1 MLFNSLAFAIFLPI
15 VFFIYWALPNKY
27 RPILIFISSYYF
39 YMSWNVKYVVLILF
53 TTVIS
58 YGCAILL
65 EKWEKKKTVLLCATL
80 IASLGVL
87 FFFKYFNFFSLSVA
101 NLLGRF
107 AIPVHPVTLSL
118 MLPVGISFYTFQ
130 TLSYVIDVYRGD
142 AKAEKNFVT
151 YAAFISFFPQLV
163 AGPIERTGNL
173 LPQIKGEHRFDKEN
187 AIRGLMLMA
196 WGFFKKLVVA
206 DNLAVYADQ
215 IFDDVHYYGGFSM
228 LLAALFFTFQIYC
241 DFSGY
246 SDIAIGTAKL
256 FDIHLMTNFKSPY
269 FAISIKDF
277 WSRWHISLSTWFRD
291 YVYIPLGG
299 NRVSKLRNAFNLLVT
314 FLVSGLWHGAAWH
327 FVVWGGLH
335 GLLQVIENCFPFM
348 RKLTRRQK
356 ENPESIKGPIVW
368 LCRGVTFVIAM
379 LAWVFFRTET
389 VSDALYVFAHMWDGI
404 TSPRMYISK
413 GLQDFGMGMTEVLSL
428 AVPFLLLLAYDYT
441 QLRFDPI
448 VRIREKLPRPVRWCL
463 YYGFVFLVLMLASF
477 NAQEF
482 VYFQF

>member
-1 MLFNSLAFAIFLPI
+1 MLFNSLAFAVFLPI
-15 VFFIYWALPNKY
+15 VFYLYWALPNKY
-27 RPILIFISSYYF
+27 RPLWILITSYYF

-58 YGCAILL
+58 YGCAILMQ
-65 EKWEKKKTVLLCATL
+65 KWKKKKKVLLCATM

-87 FFFKYFNFFSLSVA
+87 FFFKYFNFFSLSAARV
-101 NLLGRF
+101 LGRF
-107 AIPVHPVTLSL
+107 SIEVHPVTLSL

-130 TLSYVIDVYRGD
+130 TLSYVIDVYRG
-142 AKAEKNFVT
+142 EVEPERNFVT

-173 LPQIKGEHRFDKEN
+173 LPQIKGEHHFDREK
-187 AIRGLMLMA
+187 ASYGLLLMA

-206 DNLAVYADQ
+206 DNLAVYADR
-215 IFDDVHYYGGFSM
+215 IFDDVHAYGGFSM

-246 SDIAIGTAKL
+246 SDIAIGCARL

-299 NRVSKLRNAFNLLVT
+299 NRVSKLRNVWNLLVT

-327 FVVWGGLH
+327 FVLWGGLH
-335 GLLQVIENCFPFM
+335 GGLQVLENAFPFM
-348 RKLTRRQK
+348 RGLTVRVKR
-356 ENPESIKGPIVW
+356 EPESMRGPLIW
-368 LCRGVTFVIAM
+368 FCRGVTFVLAM
-379 LAWVFFRTET
+379 LAWVFFRAET
-389 VSDALYVFAHMWDGI
+389 VSDACYVLWHMWDGVFRPF
-404 TSPRMYISK
+404 TYVTRGLSDLRMGASEI
-413 GLQDFGMGMTEVLSL
+413 LSL
-428 AVPFLLLLAYDYT
+428 AVPFVLLLWFDYT
-441 QLRFDPI
+441 ALRVDPI
-448 VRIREKLPRPVRWCL
+448 AKIRQMKKPVRWL
-463 YYGFVFLVLMLASF
+463 VYYGFIFLVLMLASF

>member
-1 MLFNSLAFAIFLPI
+1 MLFNSLAFAVFLPI
-15 VFFIYWALPNKY
+15 VFFLYWALPNKY
-27 RPILIFISSYYF
+27 RPIWILLTSYYF

-53 TTVIS
+53 TTVVS
-58 YGCAILL
+58 YGCAILMRRW
-65 EKWEKKKTVLLCATL
+65 KKKKTVLLCATL

-101 NLLGRF
+101 NVLTRLS
-107 AIPVHPVTLSL
+107 IQVHPVTLSL

-142 AKAEKNFVT
+142 AEPEKNFLT

-187 AIRGLMLMA
+187 ATYGLLLMA

-206 DNLAVYADQ
+206 DNLAIYADQ

-228 LLAALFFTFQIYC
+228 LLAAFFFTFQIYC

-246 SDIAIGTAKL
+246 SDIAIGCAKL
-256 FDIHLMTNFKSPY
+256 FDINLMTNFRSPY

-299 NRVSKLRNAFNLLVT
+299 NRVSKVRNAFNLLVT

-335 GLLQVIENCFPFM
+335 GALQVLQNCFPFM
-348 RKLTRRQK
+348 RRIMRRAK
-356 ENPESIKGPIVW
+356 EEPESVRGPVIW
-368 LCRGVTFVIAM
+368 ICRIVTFVIVM
-379 LAWVFFRTET
+379 LAWVFFRAET
-389 VSDALYVFAHMWDGI
+389 VSDALYVLVHMWDGLL
-404 TSPRMYISK
+404 SPVSYVTK
-413 GLQDFGMGMTEVLSL
+413 GLTDFGMGAAEVLSL
-428 AVPFLLLLAYDYT
+428 AVPFVMLMAFDYAS
-441 QLRFDPI
+441 LREDPI
-448 VRIREKLPRPVRWCL
+448 RRLRKLNKPVRWVI

>member
-1 MLFNSLAFAIFLPI
+1 MLFNSLAFAVFLPI
-15 VFFIYWALPNKY
+15 VFFLYWALPNKY
-27 RPILIFISSYYF
+27 RPIWILITSYYF

-53 TTVIS
+53 TTVVS
-58 YGCAILL
+58 YSCAILMQ
-65 EKWEKKKTVLLCATL
+65 KWKKKKTVLLCSTL

-87 FFFKYFNFFSLSVA
+87 FFFKYFNFFSLSFASV
-101 NLLGRF
+101 LGRF
-107 AIPVHPVTLSL
+107 ALQVHPVTLSL

-142 AKAEKNFVT
+142 VEPEKNFLT

-163 AGPIERTGNL
+163 AGPIERTSNL

-187 AIRGLMLMA
+187 ATYGLLLMA

-206 DNLAVYADQ
+206 DNLAIYADQ

-246 SDIAIGTAKL
+246 SDIAIGCAKL
-256 FDIHLMTNFKSPY
+256 FDINLMTNFRSPY

-299 NRVSKLRNAFNLLVT
+299 NRVSKVRNAFNLMVT

-335 GLLQVIENCFPFM
+335 GVLQVLENCFPFM
-348 RKLTRRQK
+348 RKLTKRAK
-356 ENPESIKGPIVW
+356 ENPESVKGPAIW
-368 LCRGVTFVIAM
+368 LCRIVTFVIAM
-379 LAWVFFRTET
+379 LAWVFFRAET
-389 VSDALYVFAHMWDGI
+389 FSDACYVLVHMWDGML
-404 TSPRMYISK
+404 SPAVYVTK
-413 GLQDFGMGMTEVLSL
+413 GLADFGMGAAEVMSL
-428 AVPFLLLLAYDYT
+428 LVPFALLLIYDRVA
-441 QLRFDPI
+441 LFGDPI
-448 VRIREKLPRPVRWCL
+448 KKIRKLKKPVRWL
-463 YYGFVFLVLMLASF
+463 IYYGFIFLVLMLASF